1 MTDKEFI
8 EKLNN
13 MEEIWKQLIYD
24 GEYQNYDISNT
35 GKIRNHK
42 TCKEYKLSKITGMR
56 NCYEFI
62 TITLNNGTTKNIGI
76 HRLMAIMFIPIP
88 EKYIKKGVNLR
99 NLVVDHIDNIK
110 YHNIIDNLQWLTQ
123 SENIKKRYVSDD
135 FVNDILVTEET
146 INDIC
151 ADLSGGES
159 IYEISKKYN
168 VTESLVHDVRFKL
181 RYTDISKDYKFPS
194 RQISEDDAR
203 KICEQ
208 LSLGK
213 SAKEVSDEFE
223 YPYATVTH
231 ILVRNAWTHISKDY
245 KFPNARTTDD
255 VVTQICELLQD
266 RNSIKEV
273 SKITGV
279 SKRTIEHIRAGRTH
293 TDISK
298 NYVFEYNKFKLPDKT
313 VHNICND
320 LASKKFMNKE
330 IAERNNVSL
339 TFVKDIKRRKSRTD
353 ISHLYTW

>member
-1 MTDKEFI
+1 MTDNEFI
-8 EKLNN
+8 LKKNT
-13 MEEIWKQLIYD
+13 MKEEWKQLYYEN
-24 GEYQNYDISNT
+24 EYQNYDISNT
-35 GKIRNHK
+35 GKIRNHA
-42 TCKEYKLSKITGMR
+42 TQKEYKLSTIPGMK
-56 NCYEFI
+56 NCYEFYNI
-62 TITLNNGTTKNIGI
+62 KLNNGNMRNIGI
-76 HRLMAIMFIPIP
+76 HRLMGLMFVPIP
-88 EKYIKKGVNLR
+88 KKYIKKGISVKD
-99 NLVVDHIDNIK
+99 LVIDHIDDIK
-110 YHNIIDNLQWLTQ
+110 YHNIIENLQWL
-123 SENIKKRYVSDD
+123 SKAENNRKWYRSVASLEDLIISDET
-135 FVNDILVTEET
+135 VEE
-146 INDIC
+146 IC
-151 ADLSGGES
+151 ADLVNGFT
-159 IYEISKKYN
+159 IYEISLKYN
-168 VTESLVHDVRFKL
+168 VSEILVCDIRYRR

-223 YPYATVTH
+223 YPYATVMH

-255 VVTQICELLQD
+255 VVIQICELLQD
-266 RNSIKEV
+266 GNSIKEV

-353 ISHLYTW
+353 ISRLYTW